1 MTGGRAGTGRAAIGR
16 FRRVGWWSGVDPAPT
31 EIPRRG
37 AKLRFCDCPQEV
49 KPCCQVRA
57 RLRQQLRKYG
67 IELRKLA
74 YSLPDGVGEH
84 DLLHLSEQLI
94 SAADQP

>member
-1 MTGGRAGTGRAAIGR
+1 MLPSEA
-16 FRRVGWWSGVDPAPT
+16 RV
-31 EIPRRG
+31 
-37 AKLRFCDCPQEV
+37 
-49 KPCCQVRA
+49 
-57 RLRQQLRKYG
+57 RQQLRKYG

-74 YSLPDGVGEH
+74 YSLPGGVGEH